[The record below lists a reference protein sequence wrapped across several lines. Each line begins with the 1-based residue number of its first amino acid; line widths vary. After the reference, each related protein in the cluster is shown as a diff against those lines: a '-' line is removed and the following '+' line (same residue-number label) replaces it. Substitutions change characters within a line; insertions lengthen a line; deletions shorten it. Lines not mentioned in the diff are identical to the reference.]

1 MVRIIVSG
9 ILLVLLAVFV
19 SQNLGSTA
27 SVNLLGIRIFD
38 GVSIVAISA
47 LSFAFGIVYS
57 LFIYLGSYLHRK
69 AKHNLADKVK
79 NMNERGKILDSRDA
93 KAEKLETPAPPTE

>member
-9 ILLVLLAVFV
+9 ILLILLAVFI
-19 SQNLGSTA
+19 SQNLASTA
-27 SVNLLGIRIFD
+27 SVNLFGFRVID

-47 LSFAFGIVYS
+47 LSFAFGITYS

-69 AKHNLADKVK
+69 AKRNLADKVK
-79 NMNERGKILDSRDA
+79 TMNERGKMLDIRDA
-93 KAEKLETPAPPTE
+93 KNEKIDSTSPLT

>member
-9 ILLVLLAVFV
+9 ILLILLAVFI
-19 SQNLGSTA
+19 SQNLASTA
-27 SVNLLGIRIFD
+27 SVNLFGFRVID

-47 LSFAFGIVYS
+47 LSFAFGITYS

-69 AKHNLADKVK
+69 AKRNLADKVK
-79 NMNERGKILDSRDA
+79 TMNERGKLLDSRDA
-93 KAEKLETPAPPTE
+93 KNEKIDSASPLT